1 MDNSLSLE
9 IIRCES
15 IPGPFQHVQFSIIF
29 YIFIFCSFILF
40 VCSFCCCIVVVVF
53 FMILCIMTSDCGN
66 GNSSVSLPILLIK
79 N

>member
-29 YIFIFCSFILF
+29 YILIFCSFILF

-53 FMILCIMTSDCGN
+53 FFMILRIRTSDGGN
-66 GNSSVSLPILLIK
+66 GNNSVSLPIL
-79 N
+79 